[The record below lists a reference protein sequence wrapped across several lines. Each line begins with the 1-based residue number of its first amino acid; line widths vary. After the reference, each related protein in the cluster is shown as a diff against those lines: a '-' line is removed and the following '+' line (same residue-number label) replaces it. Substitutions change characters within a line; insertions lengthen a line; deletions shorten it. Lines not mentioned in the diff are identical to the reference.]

1 MKKNAYLL
9 GAMLAIGLLLAGFW
23 SIDNAREVV
32 FEVRVTP
39 AELKADRQD
48 SALVEFTVTNPDGSP
63 RAGDNVL
70 ILRIQGHG
78 STKVTRVKTDEHGK
92 ASFTYH
98 SYQESSFT
106 PAMVNQIQLSNV
118 SVGRIVGVY
127 KRHQVYIPVVPEEQ
141 SGDTDREESGQSSG
155 HIQLK

>member
-1 MKKNAYLL
+1 
-9 GAMLAIGLLLAGFW
+9 MLIAGLLLAGVW
-23 SIDNAREVV
+23 YIENDLEVI
-32 FEVRVTP
+32 FDVRVTP
-39 AELKADRQD
+39 AELKANRQD
-48 SALVEFTVTNPDGSP
+48 SAIVEVTVKNPDGSP

-70 ILRIQGHG
+70 ILRIKGHG

-106 PAMVNQIQLSNV
+106 PAMINQIQLSDV

-127 KRHQVYIPVVPEEQ
+127 KRHQVYIDVVPEEQ
-141 SGDTDREESGQSSG
+141 SDDTDRDKPGRSPSG
-155 HIQLK
+155 HIQLKNRK